1 MRINAKLVAL
11 FTTIIV
17 IAICSLGFMSYTT
30 IESAVVDA
38 RILDMKQVVIEK
50 SNQINNLHDRA
61 SEDIVFAV
69 KNPSF
74 ADYWTCIR
82 TNINNTSPLPKHS

>member
-1 MRINAKLVAL
+1 MQ
-11 FTTIIV
+11 
-17 IAICSLGFMSYTT
+17 
-30 IESAVVDA
+30 E
-38 RILDMKQVVIEK
+38 ILDMKQVVIEK

-74 ADYWTCIR
+74 ADYFELEDTR
-82 TNINNTSPLPKHS
+82 HGNVYNDDNVLQYTSNQEEIKDELESWIYDFQIQVYC